1 MTDQPPSGPASLDIR
16 PSAAPVWQR
25 LSWVWLVP
33 TLVLLVSLG
42 VAWQNYRDQGTLIT
56 IAFADAAG
64 IRAGETDIRYR
75 DVAIGRVTD
84 VTFDDGLNVVL
95 VYARIDPEIAPFLD
109 DDAQFW
115 VVRPNVSV
123 RGISGLDT
131 VLSGVYIEGT
141 WDRQA
146 DVAQLN
152 FTGLDQPLQTRADQ
166 RGTFVTL
173 RTTDAGSVTQG
184 APVLHK
190 GIAVGYLEAPQLT
203 PDGSGVTVAAFIES
217 PYDRRLTTSTRFWDT
232 SGFSL
237 TVGAGG
243 VALNVNSL
251 ASLIEGGVAFDTIVS
266 GGDPVADGE
275 TFTIFANEQ
284 SARDSLFTNPNT
296 EVLQVAVLFEQAVTG
311 LNRGADVRFQ
321 GIRIGEVGE
330 ISAIV
335 IGEGAQ
341 AEVRL
346 QAVLRIEP
354 ARLGLGTDASA
365 QDAMDLLSDFVAR
378 GLRARMVTGNIL
390 SGSLLVELV
399 QIDDAL
405 PAIMTRTSGQFP
417 VIPTTASAITDVATS
432 AEGALARINAL
443 PIEDLMNTAIDMM
456 DSIEKLAA
464 SDAAR
469 AAPDA
474 LLGLLDDGRALIG
487 SDDLQAVP
495 RDLRKVIADLDA
507 IVSGARSAD
516 LVGDLDQVLARAD
529 SALGNIARASENLP
543 QISDDIAAFTAQA
556 SALELAALADALGD
570 TLASVDAF
578 IAQDSTRALPASL
591 NGTLDEMRLVLAEIR
606 AGGAVDN
613 MNTALAA
620 ANDAARALQTAL
632 VDLPALTDR
641 ANQLLAQTEQVIASY
656 GERSRFSTQ
665 AQTTLRDIQDAAD
678 AVTALARALQR
689 NPNSLITGR

>member
-1 MTDQPPSGPASLDIR
+1 MTDHPTAGPAALDIH
-16 PSAAPVWQR
+16 PSQAPLWQK

-42 VAWQNYRDQGTLIT
+42 VAWQNYRDQGVLVTIT
-56 IAFADAAG
+56 FQNAAG
-64 IRAGETDIRYR
+64 IRPGETDLRYR
-75 DVAIGRVTD
+75 DVTVGRVED

-95 VYARIDPEIAPFLD
+95 VQTRVDADIAPYLD

-115 VVRPNVSV
+115 VARPNVSV
-123 RGISGLDT
+123 RGITGLDT

-141 WDRQA
+141 WDTQA
-146 DVAQLN
+146 DVAQTN
-152 FTGLDQPLQTRADQ
+152 FTGLEQPVLTRAGQ

-173 RTTDAGSVTQG
+173 RTTDAGSVSQG

-203 PDGSGVTVAAFIES
+203 LDGSGVSVTAFIES
-217 PYDRRLTTSTRFWDT
+217 PYDRRLTSSTRFWDT
-232 SGFSL
+232 SGFSVTL
-237 TVGAGG
+237 GAGG

-266 GGDPVADGE
+266 GGALVRDGDI
-275 TFTIFANEQ
+275 FTIFSDEQ
-284 SARDSLFTNPNT
+284 TARDSLFTNPNT
-296 EVLQVAVLFEQAVTG
+296 DVLQVAVLFEQAVTG

-321 GIRIGEVGE
+321 GIRIGEVSD

-354 ARLGLGTDASA
+354 ARLGLGPDASA
-365 QDAMDLLSDFVAR
+365 EDAMVLLSDFVAR

-432 AEGALARINAL
+432 AEGVLARINAL
-443 PIEDLMNTAIDMM
+443 PIEDLMVTAIDMM
-456 DSIEKLAA
+456 DSIEQLAA
-464 SDAAR
+464 SDASR

-474 LLGLLDDGRALIG
+474 LLGLIADGRALIG

-495 RDLRKVIADLDA
+495 NDLRRVIADLDA
-507 IVSGARSAD
+507 IISSARQAD
-516 LVGDLDQVLARAD
+516 LVGDLDYVLARAG
-529 SALGNIARASENLP
+529 SALDNIASASENLP
-543 QISDDIAAFTAQA
+543 QISADIAAFSAQA
-556 SALELAALADALGD
+556 SALELADLARALGD
-570 TLASVDAF
+570 TLATIDAF
-578 IAQDSTRALPASL
+578 MAQDSTTALPASL
-591 NGTLDEMRLVLAEIR
+591 NGALDEMRAVLADIR
-606 AGGAVDN
+606 SGGAVDN
-613 MNTALAA
+613 MNAALDA
-620 ANDAARALQTAL
+620 ANDAARALQVA
-632 VDLPALTDR
+632 VGGLPALADR
-641 ANQLLAQTEQVIASY
+641 ASQLVTQTQAVIASY
-656 GERSRFSTQ
+656 GERSRFSTE
-665 AQTTLRDIQDAAD
+665 AQTTLRDIQAAAD
-678 AVTALARALQR
+678 AVTALARAIQR